1 MQKPTAILM
10 GTEHS
15 GISDYWVKNA
25 SNLIKIPMLGKID
38 SMNVSNSAAIML
50 YEVVRQRISLK

>member
-1 MQKPTAILM
+1 M

-15 GISDYWVKNA
+15 GITDFWIEKVS
-25 SNLIKIPMLGKID
+25 SLIKIPMLGKID

-50 YEVVRQRISLK
+50 YEVVRQRFSTK